1 MHSTPFSAGG
11 DLLHRYASV
20 LRASWAARAA
30 LTPAKR
36 EPLER
41 QFLPA
46 AAVLF
51 VSGYT
56 AGSFPNS
63 ADDPAANVFLQ
74 KPFTPQ
80 ELLAMVRQVLDRHAA
95 DRESRNAITAS

>member
-1 MHSTPFSAGG
+1 MNMAMHSNSLSASGQ
-11 DLLHRYASV
+11 LLHRYASV

-46 AAVLF
+46 ALEIIE
-51 VSGYT
+51 T
-56 AGSFPNS
+56 
-63 ADDPAANVFLQ
+63 PA
-74 KPFTPQ
+74 P
-80 ELLAMVRQVLDRHAA
+80 
-95 DRESRNAITAS
+95 ASP